1 MADPAGVGVQPAGP
15 WPTGLASDF
24 RGRLEVAIERATQ
37 WLLARQA
44 QDGHW
49 CAELEADTT
58 LESDYI
64 FYLYLIGQAEPERV
78 ERLARYIRA
87 RQLSDGGWNIYA
99 GGPSELNATVKAYV
113 ALRLAGDPED
123 APHLVRAAERIRALG
138 GLENT
143 NSFVRFYLAMAGVI
157 GWDMVPAIPP
167 ELMLLPRWFPV
178 NLYEMS
184 SWTRGIVVP
193 MMILYAL
200 RPAWRLPVSINS
212 GALLRDPARRHAAF
226 AWSRQPF
233 TWRNVFLAV
242 DRLLKLYERLP
253 AKPFRRAALA
263 AAKKWMLEHLE
274 RSDGL
279 GAIYPAMM
287 NAVFALLA
295 LGFGPE
301 DPLTAREIWQMAR
314 LEITEGDTT
323 RLQPC
328 FSPVWD
334 TCIAMVALEEAGLS
348 PEHPALVSAARWLLE
363 RQVLGPGDWQ
373 VKCAAEPGGWAFEY
387 RNDFYPDVD
396 DTAFVLM
403 ALRRVEYPEP
413 DRLRGAVARGVR
425 WLLGMQS
432 RNGGWG
438 AFDRD
443 NCRALLTYIPFA
455 DHNAM
460 IDPPTAD
467 VTARVVECLGLL
479 GWPATHTVLQRAY
492 RFLLDDQQPD
502 GSWYGRWGVNYIY
515 GTSGV
520 LRALEAAG
528 LAGENA
534 ARRAARWLREVQ
546 NPDGGFGE
554 SVASY
559 DDPSLKARG
568 ESTASQTAWGL
579 IGLLAAA
586 GPQDPAARRAAE
598 FLLARQTA
606 EGTWEEEPFTG
617 TGFPRVFY
625 LKYHLYRHS
634 FPLYALA
641 RYRNALAG
649 ADLRAGMRMPPET
662 LGLEQGA

>member
-1 MADPAGVGVQPAGP
+1 MADTAGIGVQPAGP
-15 WPTGLASDF
+15 WPTGLEGDF
-24 RGRLEVAIERATQ
+24 RSRLEVAIERAAQ

-44 QDGHW
+44 ADGHW

-123 APHLVRAAERIRALG
+123 APHLLRAAERIRALG

-157 GWDMVPAIPP
+157 GWEMVPAIPP

-200 RPAWRLPVSINS
+200 RPRWSLPVSINAE
-212 GALLRDPARRHAAF
+212 ALLRDPARRHAAF

-233 TWRNVFLAV
+233 TWRNFFLAV

-253 AKPFRRAALA
+253 VKPFRRAGLA
-263 AAKKWMLEHLE
+263 AAKGWMLEHLE

-279 GAIYPAMM
+279 GAIYPA
-287 NAVFALLA
+287 
-295 LGFGPE
+295 
-301 DPLTAREIWQMAR
+301 
-314 LEITEGDTT
+314 
-323 RLQPC
+323 
-328 FSPVWD
+328 
-334 TCIAMVALEEAGLS
+334 
-348 PEHPALVSAARWLLE
+348 LVSAARWLLD

-373 VKCAAEPGGWAFEY
+373 VKCSAEPGGWAFEY

-413 DRLRGAVARGVR
+413 ARLRGAVARGVR

-443 NCRALLTYIPFA
+443 NCRTLLTYIPFA
-455 DHNAM
+455 DHN
-460 IDPPTAD
+460 
-467 VTARVVECLGLL
+467 
-479 GWPATHTVLQRAY
+479 
-492 RFLLDDQQPD
+492 
-502 GSWYGRWGVNYIY
+502 
-515 GTSGV
+515 
-520 LRALEAAG
+520 
-528 LAGENA
+528 
-534 ARRAARWLREVQ
+534 
-546 NPDGGFGE
+546 
-554 SVASY
+554 
-559 DDPSLKARG
+559 
-568 ESTASQTAWGL
+568 
-579 IGLLAAA
+579 
-586 GPQDPAARRAAE
+586 
-598 FLLARQTA
+598 
-606 EGTWEEEPFTG
+606 
-617 TGFPRVFY
+617 
-625 LKYHLYRHS
+625 
-634 FPLYALA
+634 
-641 RYRNALAG
+641 
-649 ADLRAGMRMPPET
+649 
-662 LGLEQGA
+662 